1 MKSAVLTFATA
12 LLLSTAAMAAD
23 GPGKPLSSAPADSV
37 LPEAM
42 EMENDA
48 QAPDMD
54 KTAKDA
60 AEEPGKVDSSDPRSV
75 E

>member
-23 GPGKPLSSAPADSV
+23 GPGKPMSSDPADSV
-37 LPEAM
+37 LPEP
-42 EMENDA
+42 MENDA
-48 QAPDMD
+48 KASAMD
-54 KTAKDA
+54 KTDKDA
-60 AEEPGKVDSSDPRSV
+60 VEEPGKVGSSDPRPA

>member
-12 LLLSTAAMAAD
+12 LLLSTAVMAAD
-23 GPGKPLSSAPADSV
+23 GPGKPLSSDPADSV
-37 LPEAM
+37 LPEP
-42 EMENDA
+42 MENDA

-54 KTAKDA
+54 QTSQDA
-60 AEEPGKVDSSDPRSV
+60 VKEPGKVGSSDPRPA

>member
-23 GPGKPLSSAPADSV
+23 GPGKPLSSDPADSV
-37 LPEAM
+37 LPEP
-42 EMENDA
+42 MENDA

-54 KTAKDA
+54 KTAEDA
-60 AEEPGKVDSSDPRSV
+60 VKEPGKVDSSDPRSV

>member
-23 GPGKPLSSAPADSV
+23 GPGKPLSSDPADSV
-37 LPEAM
+37 LPEA
-42 EMENDA
+42 MENDA